1 MNLINY
7 KHLKEVDV
15 MLNLHS
21 VLSQSSNGTYYQTHE
36 PIIERYLLPDT
47 RLYGYIWKVYGVD
60 FFHCVFS
67 A

>member
-21 VLSQSSNGTYYQTHE
+21 VLSQLSNSTYYQTHGYKV
-36 PIIERYLLPDT
+36 IFGRYT
-47 RLYGYIWKVYGVD
+47 EICGI
-60 FFHCVFS
+60 FS
-67 A
+67 